1 MKIVPKPQASL
12 LSGVSKP
19 SASFKAA
26 MDGVTPKIPQVLK
39 GPLLPSYKAVAP
51 AAVPS
56 AAAKPAL
63 PARPVV
69 NVKQH
74 EAVAAS
80 MQRARDHVN
89 ATAQNLSD
97 LRTQHMETAQTQQH
111 ARLVDLIC
119 QELRAEFGGDMKVAA
134 NSDKPVPF
142 KTGPV
147 VPISSAASAGPAAH
161 AGEAGQ
167 ALGAPSSIPPEAS
180 VKAASAVELIE
191 KIETFMRTQRPGLAI
206 TLEGSLGARV
216 EIERLGPKEV
226 AVRLVGKNGPPSA
239 EAIGRIRDEIRARG
253 LKVGA
258 LSVA

>member
-1 MKIVPKPQASL
+1 MKIVPKPQVIPSP
-12 LSGVSKP
+12 GVTKP
-19 SASFKAA
+19 SSSFKTA
-26 MDGVTPKIPQVLK
+26 MDGVTPRIPQVLK
-39 GPLLPSYKAVAP
+39 QPLLPAFKAS
-51 AAVPS
+51 AAVVSGPG
-56 AAAKPAL
+56 AAAKPMT
-63 PARPVV
+63 PARPMV
-69 NVKQH
+69 NVKRH

-89 ATAQNLSD
+89 ATAQNLSE
-97 LRTQHMETAQTQQH
+97 LRTHHLETAQGEQH

-147 VPISSAASAGPAAH
+147 VPISSAPSAQAAGQVASAPA
-161 AGEAGQ
+161 
-167 ALGAPSSIPPEAS
+167 SIPPEAN

-191 KIETFMRTQRPGLAI
+191 KIETFMKGQRPGLAI

-239 EAIGRIRDEIRARG
+239 EAIGRIRDEIRASG